1 MKNLLFDQCLIF
13 FYKQTIV
20 TITQSYGIYFLGMKC
35 TFLRGLAFGW
45 IFLNT
50 ERKSI
55 FSRSITSPG
64 SETCIHN
71 LKKVFKLSA
80 DCIC

>member
-45 IFLNT
+45 IF
-50 ERKSI
+50 
-55 FSRSITSPG
+55 
-64 SETCIHN
+64 
-71 LKKVFKLSA
+71 
-80 DCIC
+80 